1 MRLHRVGVVTVA
13 SVIIA
18 ACAATGPGESDA
30 RRLPNVHRPV
40 PSVTPSPT
48 PTPTPPPE
56 LPRGGRTIFPEHRLV
71 GFSGGRS
78 ESLGRL
84 GIGDIDER
92 AAEIENIAAQYT
104 PEGRTPLP
112 IFELIAVIAHRTPAD
127 GGLYRTREP
136 AEVVEEYLA
145 AARRHRGM
153 LLLNVQPG
161 RADFL
166 DEVKALEEWLLE
178 PDVGLALDAEWAV
191 GSGQVPG
198 EVLGTTTGSELDSV
212 AAYLSA
218 LVRANDLPE
227 KVMIYHQFH
236 SSTVV
241 DEADLRPHPG
251 VVLVKSIDGVGAP
264 ADKIATWNRLTQNLA
279 PHIYTGFKLFYDEDA
294 RSGSLMT
301 ATEVLALR
309 PQPSYV
315 LYE

>member
-1 MRLHRVGVVTVA
+1 VTATGLIV
-13 SVIIA
+13 A
-18 ACAATGPGESDA
+18 ACAATGPGETEA
-30 RRLPNVHRPV
+30 RRLPNVPRPV
-40 PSVTPSPT
+40 PTITPSPT

-71 GFSGGRS
+71 GFSGGRG

-92 AAEIENIAAQYT
+92 AAEIESIAALYT

-112 IFELIAVIAHRTPAD
+112 IFELIAVIAHGTPAD

-136 AEVVEEYLA
+136 AEVVEQYLA

-166 DEVKALEEWLLE
+166 DEVKALEQWLLE

-191 GSGQVPG
+191 GSRQVPG
-198 EVLGTTTGSELDSV
+198 EVIGTTTGSELDSV
-212 AAYLSA
+212 AAYLSS

-227 KVMIYHQFH
+227 KVMVYHQFH
-236 SSTVV
+236 TTTVV
-241 DEADLRPHPG
+241 DEADLGPHPG

-264 ADKIATWNRLTQNLA
+264 ADKIATWNRLTQDLA
-279 PHIYTGFKLFYDEDA
+279 PHIYTGFKLFYEEDR
-294 RSGSLMT
+294 RSGPLMT
-301 ATEVLALR
+301 EAEVLALR